1 MGSRGACFS
10 FRANAS
16 GDAGIVSEV
25 AVFVCSDALRDQES
39 AWRLPSPKTN
49 TETVPFSPNQQPEK
63 ATFGPWAPCRVIAGK
78 GQASAGDNI
87 ADSKGQVRDRFSAS
101 ISICDGPRFGGGTVL
116 LVADGRAGVLKRD
129 LLTAAMV
136 AAVRAVSALEVPLD
150 VGGWAVH
157 GAGSFQESKA
167 AMSPNAQADRSIIQS
182 PLHHGFRC
190 TMTESATLAVKDL
203 RRRLILVPKADHR
216 LRPARHW

>member
-1 MGSRGACFS
+1 MFCLLRRTAGS
-10 FRANAS
+10 
-16 GDAGIVSEV
+16 GIRLAV
-25 AVFVCSDALRDQES
+25 AVTEAQYRD
-39 AWRLPSPKTN
+39 SPFLAEPAAGEGHIWTVG
-49 TETVPFSPNQQPEK
+49 TVP
-63 ATFGPWAPCRVIAGK
+63 VIAGK

-101 ISICDGPRFGGGTVL
+101 ISVCDGPRFGGGTVL
-116 LVADGRAGVLKRD
+116 LVADGRGGFSRGS
-129 LLTAAMV
+129 
-136 AAVRAVSALEVPLD
+136 VSGCNGGSSSGGAALEVPLD

-203 RRRLILVPKADHR
+203 RRRLILVPRADHR
-216 LRPARHW
+216 LRSARHW